1 MQSSGDVVLDEV
13 MLFEEPRIE
22 GKLKWIE
29 RKAGKG
35 HGTMLSLTSC
45 DLIIIIIIIIIIGP
59 TPRIFVK
66 MLQR

>member
-35 HGTMLSLTSC
+35 HGTTRALHQLRPVC
-45 DLIIIIIIIIIIGP
+45 LK
-59 TPRIFVK
+59 RK
-66 MLQR
+66 M